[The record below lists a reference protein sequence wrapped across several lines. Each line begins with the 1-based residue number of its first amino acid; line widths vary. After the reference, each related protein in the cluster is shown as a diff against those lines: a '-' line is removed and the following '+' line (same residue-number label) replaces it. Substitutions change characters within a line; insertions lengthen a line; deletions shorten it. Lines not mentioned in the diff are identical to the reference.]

1 MTHFQQRSI
10 LLSIT
15 PVPGSQTML
24 QSDYQVK
31 IDRKTF
37 DLMLDCLIANAG
49 GDAACKLLLDRLEK
63 LGLSPPQDR
72 FKEVEISQSQLTDVI
87 FLYQQTEDNHPTKS
101 YSLLDRLAA

>member
-31 IDRKTF
+31 IDSKTF

-49 GDAACKLLLDRLEK
+49 GDAACKLLLEELK
-63 LGLSPPQDR
+63 QLGLCNKFDGC
-72 FKEVEISQSQLTDVI
+72 
-87 FLYQQTEDNHPTKS
+87 
-101 YSLLDRLAA
+101 

>member
-24 QSDYQVK
+24 QSDYQIK
-31 IDRKTF
+31 MDRQTF
-37 DLMLDCLIANAG
+37 DLMLNCLIANAG
-49 GDAACKLLLDRLEK
+49 GDAACKLLIERLER
-63 LGLSPPQDR
+63 LGLYQPQDR
-72 FKEVEISQSQLTDVI
+72 FKGVEISQSQLTDVI
-87 FLYQQTEDNHPTKS
+87 FLYQRIAHRPTKS